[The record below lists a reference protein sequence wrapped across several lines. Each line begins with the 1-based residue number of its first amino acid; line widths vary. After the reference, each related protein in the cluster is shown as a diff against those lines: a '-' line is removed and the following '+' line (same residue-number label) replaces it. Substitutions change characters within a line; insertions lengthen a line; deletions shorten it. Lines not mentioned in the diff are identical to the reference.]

1 MTLVVSF
8 KKSPGGFEFYVV
20 SNAGEDVQKF
30 PLGSAGVTH
39 TVRCKKRQTQRL
51 GEPNGSLIPSLF
63 ERIAVPLYFDIDIF
77 FSEKGFQLFNIL
89 TRFVVTVVRKRSR
102 QHTFLAARQTHQS
115 LGVFRDLIQ
124 CGRSSSFFLFA
135 QLVARH
141 ETA

>member
-102 QHTFLAARQTHQS
+102 HPTFLPPRHTHPS
-115 LGVFRDLIQ
+115 PR
-124 CGRSSSFFLFA
+124 LFPPPIHFG
-135 QLVARH
+135 LSH
-141 ETA
+141 S